1 MMMMVM
7 AEDLV
12 QLLLNLLHHVMCEL
26 RLMKA
31 MTRRIIIVMIKQSL
45 MEFMCKFKLISF
57 ILMISR
63 MMTKCMM
70 IIMLI
75 TLISTSPVT
84 GFGVGTVSLCE
95 VTRLVPTPP
104 QNNDHQQI
112 LLSLYVP
119 L

>member
-1 MMMMVM
+1 MHNNDDDFTINDHDQLIIFIKMTVIMVHMILSSSMMMMVM

-70 IIMLI
+70 IIML
-75 TLISTSPVT
+75 TT
-84 GFGVGTVSLCE
+84 
-95 VTRLVPTPP
+95 
-104 QNNDHQQI
+104 
-112 LLSLYVP
+112 
-119 L
+119 